1 MRYHIM
7 MPGDTEKDA
16 LLETNLLGEDN
27 GFGTFWPGTGLKAL
41 MSMADSRPNMLR
53 YVEIV
58 NEQGKRFTVEEF
70 LKQIEKLRIKKS

>member
-27 GFGTFWPGTGLKAL
+27 GFGTFWPGAGLKAL